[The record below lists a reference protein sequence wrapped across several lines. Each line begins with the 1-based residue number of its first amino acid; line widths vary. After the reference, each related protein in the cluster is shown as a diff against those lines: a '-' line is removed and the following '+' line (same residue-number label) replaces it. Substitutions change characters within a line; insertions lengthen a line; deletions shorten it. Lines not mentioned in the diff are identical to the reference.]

1 MSGLK
6 DLSQLPKNT
15 GFYGN
20 HPNLTKYK
28 EDITFALEKD
38 SIVVF
43 LKILIVMG
51 SWPVNLSIKS
61 ICSLYAGRQSLREC
75 FPVIMMILTSFR
87 TLGDAM
93 AMIWQ

>member
-51 SWPVNLSIKS
+51 SWPGLSEQAQWT
-61 ICSLYAGRQSLREC
+61 SLLAFL
-75 FPVIMMILTSFR
+75 
-87 TLGDAM
+87 
-93 AMIWQ
+93 